1 MQAKFK
7 REKNIYT
14 NYQKTIEWSAHNK
27 TAGGRGGGK
36 ERKRSGWGWEA
47 KSGKRLH
54 NTCPSA
60 PKLRLIFP
68 FQAVC

>member
-27 TAGGRGGGK
+27 TAGGRGGGEREKKKWVGVGGKIRK
-36 ERKRSGWGWEA
+36 E
-47 KSGKRLH
+47 
-54 NTCPSA
+54 TT
-60 PKLRLIFP
+60 
-68 FQAVC
+68 